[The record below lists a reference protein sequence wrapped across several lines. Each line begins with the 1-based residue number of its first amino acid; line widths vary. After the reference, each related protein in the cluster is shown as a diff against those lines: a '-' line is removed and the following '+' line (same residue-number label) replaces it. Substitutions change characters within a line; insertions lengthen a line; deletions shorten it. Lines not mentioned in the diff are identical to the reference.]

1 MILALRP
8 SLKGLDKAESV
19 FDGIG
24 HLREMVLALSS
35 SSNGMQRREELSE
48 SWGGKENP
56 GAWHPF
62 EEKVKLTLFP
72 ALCLPRG

>member
-1 MILALRP
+1 M
-8 SLKGLDKAESV
+8 
-19 FDGIG
+19 
-24 HLREMVLALSS
+24 LALSS
-35 SSNGMQRREELSE
+35 SSNRMQRREELSE
-48 SWGGKENP
+48 NWGGKENP